1 MATSAQD
8 LLAANEKLS
17 KESFAPLAG
26 EINRPRRF
34 PRQNIKKLGESGLLG
49 FVVFRE
55 YGDVLKQKLLPAI
68 ARRASDHARLQYGSR
83 SARAPAKPR
92 LRRRRSRNAPR
103 LSHQKNFM

>member
-1 MATSAQD
+1 MATLAQD

-17 KESFAPLAG
+17 KESFAPLAD
-26 EINRPRRF
+26 EINHPRRF

-55 YGDVLKQKLLPAI
+55 YGR